1 MDHEL
6 NRDLGR
12 VEGKLDALILQ
23 LTEHIKKDEE
33 AWNKMTQLE
42 GKMMWAA
49 GIMATVV
56 FFVTSG
62 VLSALKKMGLV

>member
-1 MDHEL
+1 MDYDL

-23 LTEHIKKDEE
+23 LTEHIKKDEA
-33 AWNKMTQLE
+33 AWTKMTELE

-62 VLSALKKMGLV
+62 VLSALKKLGLV

>member
-1 MDHEL
+1 MSD
-6 NRDLGR
+6 NFDRDLGR
-12 VEGKLDALILQ
+12 VEGKLDSLILQ

-33 AWNKMTQLE
+33 AWKKMTELE

>member
-1 MDHEL
+1 MAD
-6 NRDLGR
+6 NFDRDLGR
-12 VEGKLDALILQ
+12 VEGKLDSLILQ

-33 AWNKMTQLE
+33 AWKKMTELE

>member
-1 MDHEL
+1 MDYDL

-23 LTEHIKKDEE
+23 LTEHIKKDEA
-33 AWNKMTQLE
+33 AWTKMTELE

-49 GIMATVV
+49 GIMATVI
-56 FFVTSG
+56 FFITSG
-62 VLSALKKMGLV
+62 VMTALKKMGLV